1 MWVGESER
9 GVRNVFD
16 KARQAQPCVLF
27 MDELDSIAKHR
38 GGAGGGGEGVNDRM
52 LNQLLTEID
61 GVGSKK
67 NVFVIGA
74 TNRPD
79 TIDPALIRGGRL
91 DQLIYIGMPDFEGR
105 IAVLKAA
112 LRKSKVADDVD
123 IAQIAAVTEGY
134 SGADLAEICQKTVQ
148 MAIRDQVAEFNKQM
162 TLLNTQRLVAEKKGQ
177 PLADDFVEKKLAE
190 IESQFS
196 SGILTQKHF
205 ELAVRQ
211 SRQSV
216 SETDVKRY
224 EAFRQQFCDAAQGG
238 YASNPKVADFK
249 FTANF
254 QNP

>member
-1 MWVGESER
+1 MLAKAIANECQTNFISVKGPELMSMWVGESER

-91 DQLIYIGMPDFEGR
+91 DQLIYIGMPDFEAR
-105 IAVLKAA
+105 ISVLKSS
-112 LRKSKVADDVD
+112 LRKSKVAPDVD
-123 IAQIAAVTEGY
+123 LAQIAAVTEGY

-148 MAIRDQVAEFNKQM
+148 MAIRESVSQFNKEM
-162 TLLNTQRLVAEKKGQ
+162 TKLNAERMMKERKGEPIDEKYFEKRQ
-177 PLADDFVEKKLAE
+177 AD
-190 IESQFS
+190 IEQQFQ
-196 SGILTQKHF
+196 SGILTRKHF
-205 ELAVRQ
+205 EQAVR
-211 SRQSV
+211 
-216 SETDVKRY
+216 
-224 EAFRQQFCDAAQGG
+224 
-238 YASNPKVADFK
+238 
-249 FTANF
+249 
-254 QNP
+254 